1 MPPLLSF
8 PLTLLSLIGYHKQTN
23 LLSIFIVQIN
33 MVKYW
38 NGACCLGV
46 HFFND
51 KGCRPRSHFF
61 QKRGTCYVRIL
72 CEGLDFEIWLSSN
85 LSLSLLWTYMV
96 FYFYSY
102 LIFLCYKEK
111 SMGCS
116 LLFHQPEGIYGNDRK
131 SRPRLIELTS
141 FKPKL
146 LIRFIINKTC

>member
-51 KGCRPRSHFF
+51 KGCSPRSHFF
-61 QKRGTCYVRIL
+61 HKRGTCYVRIL

-85 LSLSLLWTYMV
+85 LSLSLIVMDLYGV
-96 FYFYSY
+96 F
-102 LIFLCYKEK
+102 
-111 SMGCS
+111 
-116 LLFHQPEGIYGNDRK
+116 LLFIFNLPLLQRK
-131 SRPRLIELTS
+131 
-141 FKPKL
+141 
-146 LIRFIINKTC
+146 INGLFFVISSTRRNIWQW

>member
-38 NGACCLGV
+38 NGACCLAV

-85 LSLSLLWTYMV
+85 LSLSHCYG
-96 FYFYSY
+96 
-102 LIFLCYKEK
+102 LIWCFSFIHIWSSSTTKKNQWVVLCYFINPKEYMAMIGK
-111 SMGCS
+111 VDPGW
-116 LLFHQPEGIYGNDRK
+116 
-131 SRPRLIELTS
+131 
-141 FKPKL
+141 
-146 LIRFIINKTC
+146 